1 MKDNRKNIKKQQLT
15 QEQFDFINGVRP
27 FKVGVYCNISDD
39 SQLEE
44 LRDYINDRLDKQF
57 NSFINKYKL
66 NKYKHL
72 FEIVNQTEKIGQTNE
87 DFIRNLK
94 TVVVHRIYKSKK
106 DSV

>member
-1 MKDNRKNIKKQQLT
+1 MKNNRKNRKKQKLKRKF
-15 QEQFDFINGVRP
+15 EFINGVRP

-39 SQLEE
+39 SQLIEVN
-44 LRDYINDRLDKQF
+44 DYINDKLDKQF

-72 FEIVNQTEKIGQTNE
+72 FEIVDQTENIGQISE
-87 DFIRNLK
+87 DFMRDLK
-94 TVVVHRIYKSKK
+94 IVVFSRTYKSKK